1 MRIVQGWADLQHEA
15 GVVLTIGVFDG
26 VHLGHQTLIREAV
39 RHARARQWLAAVV
52 TFYPH
57 PRSIVAPES
66 SWGYLCSL
74 EERLER
80 IGDLGPELLMVV
92 RFTPELRAT
101 SAEAFI
107 EELVQHVPLR
117 ELSVG
122 ADFSLGEGK
131 RGDLAVLEAL
141 GERHGFAVR
150 PAPQV
155 CLDGRV
161 VSSTRIRELIQAG
174 DVAEAAR
181 WLGRLFSLRGS
192 VVAGRGQGRALG
204 FPTANLSLHP
214 RQILPADGVYAA
226 RARCAPA
233 TPCPGPFPALAYVGR
248 RPTFGPAE
256 RVVEVHL
263 LDFQGEL
270 VGHELRAEFVAR
282 LRPDQRFDSVEE
294 LVAQMGRDA
303 ARARGMLDGSPSRL
317 PGTAAGFTAVGV
329 GAELCLAAALGAA
342 AAPGSAHP

>member
-1 MRIVQGWADLQHEA
+1 MRVVQGWADLHHEA

-26 VHLGHQTLIREAV
+26 VHLGHQALMREAV
-39 RHARARQWLAAVV
+39 QRARARDWPAAVL

-57 PRSIVAPES
+57 PRAIVAPES
-66 SWGYLCSL
+66 RWGYLCSL

-80 IGDLGPELLMVV
+80 MADLGPDLVMIL

-101 SAEAFI
+101 PAEDFI
-107 EELVQHVPLR
+107 AELVRHMPLR
-117 ELSVG
+117 ELFVG
-122 ADFSLGEGK
+122 ADFSLGVDK
-131 RGDLAVLEAL
+131 RGDLAVLQAL

-161 VSSTRIRELIQAG
+161 VSSTQIRALIQAG

-181 WLGRLFSLRGS
+181 WLGRLFSLRGN
-192 VVAGRGQGRALG
+192 VVPGQGQGRALG

-214 RQILPADGVYAA
+214 RQLLPADGVYAA
-226 RARCAPA
+226 RARCAPN

-263 LDFQGEL
+263 LDFVGQL
-270 VGHELRAEFVAR
+270 VGYELRAEFVQR
-282 LRPDQRFDSVEE
+282 LRPDRRFDSVAE
-294 LVAQMGRDA
+294 LVAQMQRDA
-303 ARARGMLDGSPSRL
+303 ARARDILG
-317 PGTAAGFTAVGV
+317 
-329 GAELCLAAALGAA
+329 GAA
-342 AAPGSAHP
+342 QG

>member
-1 MRIVQGWADLQHEA
+1 MRIVQGWADLEHEA

-26 VHLGHQTLIREAV
+26 VHLGHQALIRETV
-39 RHARARQWLAAVV
+39 RCARDRGWPAAAL
-52 TFYPH
+52 TFHPH
-57 PRSIVAPES
+57 PRSVVAPES

-80 IGDLGPELLMVV
+80 IAALGLDLLMVL

-101 SAEAFI
+101 PAADFI
-107 EELVQHVPLR
+107 GELVRHVPLR
-117 ELSVG
+117 ELFVG

-131 RGDLAVLEAL
+131 RGDMPTLAAL
-141 GERHGFAVR
+141 GERHGFTVR

-174 DVAEAAR
+174 AVAEAAR
-181 WLGRLFSLRGS
+181 WLGRPFALRGN
-192 VVAGRGQGRALG
+192 VVTGQGQGRQLG

-214 RQILPADGVYAA
+214 RQLLPAEGVYAA
-226 RARCAPA
+226 RARFAA
-233 TPCPGPFPALAYVGR
+233 TTPCPGPFAALAYVGR
-248 RPTFGPAE
+248 RPTFGLTE

-270 VGHELRAEFVAR
+270 VGYELRAELLEH
-282 LRPDQRFDSVEE
+282 LRPDRRFGSVEE
-294 LVAQMGRDA
+294 LVAQMQRDA
-303 ARARGMLDGSPSRL
+303 
-317 PGTAAGFTAVGV
+317 TAARQVPGISREIGGPGV
-329 GAELCLAAALGAA
+329 
-342 AAPGSAHP
+342 